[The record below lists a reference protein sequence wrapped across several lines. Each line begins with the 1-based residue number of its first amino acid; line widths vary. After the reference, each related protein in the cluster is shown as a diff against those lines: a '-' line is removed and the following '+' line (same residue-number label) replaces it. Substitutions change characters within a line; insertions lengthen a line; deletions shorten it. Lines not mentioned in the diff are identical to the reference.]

1 MFNIGEMVKIKHN
14 NKIGV
19 ILSREEISGKY
30 VVFTQDE
37 ITPTSL
43 FAEQI
48 EKVTFESKL
57 TNESARGLNATLT
70 ANLLNNPSIDS
81 LYSLNSSKIDFIP
94 YQFRPVLKII
104 KFETPRILIADGV
117 GVGKT
122 IEAGLILKELEAR
135 FDIKS
140 VLVIC
145 PRPLIT

>member
-48 EKVTFESKL
+48 EKVTFESKIRDEQI
-57 TNESARGLNATLT
+57 TIKMYSD
-70 ANLLNNPSIDS
+70 NN
-81 LYSLNSSKIDFIP
+81 K
-94 YQFRPVLKII
+94 
-104 KFETPRILIADGV
+104 
-117 GVGKT
+117 
-122 IEAGLILKELEAR
+122 ILKRYTYGKFIEQSEHRL
-135 FDIKS
+135 I
-140 VLVIC
+140 VLVKFLKNRFYSVSISS
-145 PRPLIT
+145 RSQNY